1 MNEFGVLFLIIV
13 LIILLIINAKY
24 NSNNLLSRNG
34 SSRRSRN
41 SLINSTRKS
50 NGKSGKSWFSVGEES
65 IDDQE
70 NSRNNGD
77 GRDGQDSRD
86 GRNGQDSRDGRDGQ
100 DSQDS
105 RDGQG
110 NRDGRDGQGN
120 RDGRDGRGNRDG
132 RDGRGNRAGRDGID
146 GIDNK
151 GFQPKLIKK
160 NNSSNQ
166 NKVYDL
172 SIASSSN
179 GSSVTCTTN
188 TSSDLKP
195 PRQDKDYYYLGD
207 PKDTQLYH
215 IFKNVYTFDEAKE
228 ECVKRNG
235 VLADPQQL
243 ANAYT
248 SGANWCS
255 WGWTGDGTAYLPSKT
270 KDCNKDIGL
279 LNGKKIDPY
288 LRLGTNC
295 YGVPQ

>member
-65 IDDQE
+65 IDDEE

-77 GRDGQDSRD
+77 GRDGQDSRDGQNSRD

-120 RDGRDGRGNRDG
+120 KDG
-132 RDGRGNRAGRDGID
+132 RDGRGNRAARDGID